1 MDIELIIKWI
11 SEKEIQPLPMITNE
25 YDLLECDKALEL
37 FDKNNQDVGK
47 ILINCNI
54 NKD

>member
-1 MDIELIIKWI
+1 
-11 SEKEIQPLPMITNE
+11 MITNE
-25 YDLLECDKALEL
+25 YDLSECDKAFNL

-54 NKD
+54 KKE